1 MDGGGGPLSK
11 TVSVPK
17 PVDDSQYV
25 NSLNMDQKEIYETY
39 KLIQSTKNES
49 KLIHLVESGSIGPN
63 MVDKEGM
70 TPLMQ
75 AVDCNFSPETI
86 RRLIELGCDV
96 NAQNSDGMTSLHLSM
111 WQDNSELFETL
122 LKNHA
127 DTKIEDNEGESVQES
142 CQSRKLID
150 ILEQTLAVSLT
161 LSQANQKSKTE

>member
-1 MDGGGGPLSK
+1 
-11 TVSVPK
+11 
-17 PVDDSQYV
+17 
-25 NSLNMDQKEIYETY
+25 
-39 KLIQSTKNES
+39 
-49 KLIHLVESGSIGPN
+49 
-63 MVDKEGM
+63 
-70 TPLMQ
+70 MQ

-142 CQSRKLID
+142 C
-150 ILEQTLAVSLT
+150 
-161 LSQANQKSKTE
+161 